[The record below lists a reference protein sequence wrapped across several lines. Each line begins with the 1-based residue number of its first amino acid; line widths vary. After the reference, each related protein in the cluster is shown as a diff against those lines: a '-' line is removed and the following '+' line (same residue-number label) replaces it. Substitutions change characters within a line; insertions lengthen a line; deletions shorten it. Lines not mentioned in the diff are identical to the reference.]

1 MGMFQLKWVKELI
14 GEPGS
19 QRATGEIASAVAGRF
34 AAGPVLLAYATQTGV
49 TEDLANAT
57 HEQLLSAGIETE
69 LVELNDLDV
78 DKLEATTQALFLT
91 STTCDGDPPD
101 MAEAFA
107 EERMVEPASLAGL
120 RYGLLALGDRAYD
133 HFCGFG
139 HALDEWLRACGAQ
152 PWFPCIE
159 VDDEDSDALDRWH
172 AQVAALVPN
181 VAATASA
188 VAP

>member
-1 MGMFQLKWVKELI
+1 MGMFQLNWVKELI
-14 GEPGS
+14 GEPGVK
-19 QRATGEIASAVAGRF
+19 RDAGTASAIVAATF
-34 AAGPVLLAYATQTGV
+34 APGPVLLAYATQTGV

-57 HEQLLSAGIETE
+57 HEQLLAAGIETE
-69 LVELNDLDV
+69 LVELNDLDLG
-78 DKLEATTQALFLT
+78 KLAATPQALFLT

-107 EERMVEPASLAGL
+107 EERMVERAPLEHL
-120 RYGLLALGDRAYD
+120 QYGLLALGDRAYD

-159 VDDEDSDALDRWH
+159 VDDEDGDALDRWH

-181 VAATASA
+181 VAAAVSA

>member
-1 MGMFQLKWVKELI
+1 MGMFQLNWVKELI
-14 GEPGS
+14 GEPGAK
-19 QRATGEIASAVAGRF
+19 RDEVAVPAIVAANFAPGR
-34 AAGPVLLAYATQTGV
+34 VLLAYATQTGV

-57 HEQLLSAGIETE
+57 HEQLLAAGIETE
-69 LVELNDLDV
+69 LVELNDLEIE
-78 DKLEATTQALFLT
+78 KLAATPQALFLT

-107 EERMVEPASLAGL
+107 EERMVNRASLEHL

-181 VAATASA
+181 VAAAASA